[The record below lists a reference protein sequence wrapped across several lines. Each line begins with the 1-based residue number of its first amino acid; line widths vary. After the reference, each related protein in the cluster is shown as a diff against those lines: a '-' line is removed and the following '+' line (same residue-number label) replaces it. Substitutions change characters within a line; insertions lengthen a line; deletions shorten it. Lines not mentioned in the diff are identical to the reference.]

1 VPERHI
7 TGDADLGVFGTCSIF
22 SFGAFMESF
31 QVDVISESEQTED
44 KLQKSK
50 LIGDQRM
57 PFVISASILFYRF
70 VSLAFQFSFSSSCSQ
85 FCFL

>member
-1 VPERHI
+1 
-7 TGDADLGVFGTCSIF
+7 
-22 SFGAFMESF
+22 MESF

-57 PFVISASILFYRF
+57 SFVSSASILVLSFY
-70 VSLAFQFSFSSSCSQ
+70 VLV
-85 FCFL
+85 L